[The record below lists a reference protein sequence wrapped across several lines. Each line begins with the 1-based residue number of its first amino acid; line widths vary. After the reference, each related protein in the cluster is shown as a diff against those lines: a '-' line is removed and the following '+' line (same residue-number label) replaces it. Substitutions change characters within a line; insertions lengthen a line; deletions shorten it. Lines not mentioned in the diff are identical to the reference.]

1 MFQGCDQQ
9 NIEHDDV
16 LVRIDSLLA
25 LRRGLA

>member
-1 MFQGCDQQ
+1 MCQGYDPQ

-25 LRRGLA
+25 LYRGLA